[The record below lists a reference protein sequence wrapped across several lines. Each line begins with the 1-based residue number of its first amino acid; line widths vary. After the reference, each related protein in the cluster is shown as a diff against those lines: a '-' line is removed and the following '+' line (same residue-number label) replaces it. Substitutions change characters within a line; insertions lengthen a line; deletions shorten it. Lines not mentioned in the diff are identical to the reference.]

1 MSNARILAD
10 LMGTSTTVP
19 SSKLSLVTGD
29 MPSGSVLQVKQIE
42 DNTVDSF
49 SASATSTTPQFD
61 AVSLS
66 ITPSSTSNKILVI
79 GKATVG
85 AAGTNYDFS
94 LGLKRNGTL
103 VGGNTNSS
111 NFLGTNVMVSSI
123 PSAESP
129 GTAVFNYLDS
139 PSSTSSVTYTIAVW
153 GGENATYYINRGASV
168 NSGRNWANSGGAS
181 LILMEI
187 AG

>member
-1 MSNARILAD
+1 MALTRINNQALTNV
-10 LMGTSTTVP
+10 TSAG
-19 SSKLSLVTGD
+19 L
-29 MPSGSVLQVKQIE
+29 PSGTVLQVKQIE
-42 DNTVDSF
+42 DNTANSF
-49 SASATSTTPQFD
+49 SGNATSTTPQFD

-66 ITPSSTSNKILVI
+66 ITPLSTSNKILVI

-85 AAGTNYDFS
+85 GSGTNSDFS

-123 PSAESP
+123 PSNESP
-129 GTAVFNYLDS
+129 GTVSFNYLDS
-139 PSSTSSVTYTIAVW
+139 PSSISSVTYTLAVW
-153 GGENATYYINRGASV
+153 GGENQTYYINRGVSV
-168 NSGRNWANSGGAS
+168 SGIKNWANSGGSS